1 MSAAFGDWLTA
12 QMSRCGFKSNVDLE
26 AVTGI
31 GNTTISRWRTGAMA
45 PSVEQLRKLEG
56 PLKTPLLEMLVRAG
70 VLSAE
75 EAKIPRAA
83 LSKVSEVTVAD
94 VAEAIRQDSELMERA
109 REHLLS
115 QYQMLRELSEHASS
129 KKPRQVQTSPASQ
142 KPLRA
147 VARKRAP
154 RQDRS

>member
-1 MSAAFGDWLTA
+1 MSSAFGDWLTA
-12 QMSRCGFKSNVDLE
+12 QMARCGYKSNVDLE

-75 EAKIPRAA
+75 EAKIPRTA
-83 LSKVSEVTVAD
+83 LSKVSEATVAN

-109 REHLLS
+109 REHLLN
-115 QYQMLRELSEHASS
+115 QYEMLRELSGHAGSNI
-129 KKPRQVQTSPASQ
+129 PDQAQTSPAK

-147 VARKRAP
+147 VARKRPP